1 MTTKIFWNEEEY
13 NHEKDGKVKNV
24 NGGFMFVPYMYGLD
38 DPIYKIIFIWH
49 VIYSFS

>member
-24 NGGFMFVPYMYGLD
+24 NGVGVLDTDNESAFYMPFNGATGIKVQY
-38 DPIYKIIFIWH
+38 
-49 VIYSFS
+49 